1 MKYYNKLLCAGGLLL
16 CLGACSGSGLNGTL
30 KPSMFEDTTLS
41 QRPITIEQTRFVER
55 QPVNM
60 VDYAYLSSVSHEYT
74 RHGASPIYAVL
85 AYDPDVKN
93 GKLTAFNKS
102 NVIKGQL
109 AKLGV
114 RNAVVQILPV
124 PGVEKQVVIGYDYLT
139 AQGPENC
146 GHMPGYNTDSG
157 AQGNYGLGCTLKDM
171 TARQVAYV
179 ADLAGQSEMSSF
191 EAGRV
196 AAPVNR
202 DTRSGEISE
211 FVPNYILSEIGE

>member
-1 MKYYNKLLCAGGLLL
+1 MKKHFKFLSISGLVL
-16 CLGACSGSGLNGTL
+16 CLSACGIVVPNGTL
-30 KPSMFEDTTLS
+30 KPSMYEETTLT
-41 QRPITIEQTRFVER
+41 QRPITIEQTRFVEKH
-55 QPVNM
+55 PVEM
-60 VDYAYLSSVSHEYT
+60 VDYAYLSAMSHEYA
-74 RHGASPIYAVL
+74 RHGASPVYVVL

-109 AKLGV
+109 AKLGIK
-114 RNAVVQILPV
+114 NAVVKTMPV
-124 PGVEKQVVIGYDYLT
+124 SNIEKQIVIGYDYMT
-139 AQGPENC
+139 ARGPENC
-146 GHMPGYNTDSG
+146 GNIPGYGSPAG
-157 AQGNYGLGCTLKDM
+157 SQHPYGLGCTVKDI

-179 ADLAGQSEMSSF
+179 NDLTGEDKMSSF

-211 FVPNYILSEIGE
+211 FVPSYILSEIGQ